1 MNTINTI
8 NTTMVMFDKS
18 KLTKIE
24 MAAVRKPL
32 EGITLQENDT
42 HIMVYDLEYKQQKY
56 MSRMIDILYKTIR
69 R

>member
-1 MNTINTI
+1 MTYP
-8 NTTMVMFDKS
+8 NTTMVMFVKS

-24 MAAVRKPL
+24 MAAVKKPL

-42 HIMVYDLEYKQQKY
+42 YIMVYDLEFKQQKY